1 MYPKLNLPDSDV
13 RVKDGQIWDRLRKK
27 WYKSTPEEWVRQ
39 NFINYLIESK
49 KYPEGRL
56 VSEHLVKYNGM
67 NKRCDI
73 ALFNQELKVD
83 AIVECKA
90 PKVELTQDTFYQI
103 ARYNKVLNA
112 SLLILTN
119 GLHHYC
125 AFVDLKK
132 KELRFLTEIP
142 DFQTLESMLRDNLS

>member
-1 MYPKLNLPDSDV
+1 MYQELNLPKSEV
-13 RVKDGQIWDRLRKK
+13 RLKEDKIWDRLRKK

-49 KYPEGRL
+49 LFPEGRL

-73 ALFNQELKVD
+73 ALFGKDLKVKV
-83 AIVECKA
+83 IVECKA
-90 PKVELTQDTFYQI
+90 PKVKLTQDTFYQI
-103 ARYNKVLNA
+103 ARYNKVLMA

-119 GLHHYC
+119 GIQHYC
-125 AFVDLKK
+125 AFIDLKN
-132 KELRFLTEIP
+132 KEIKFLPEIP
-142 DFQTLESMLRDNLS
+142 DFEELEKLLSQNAS